1 MLWPHGLVVPLP
13 AGGGGCFVRGL
24 DDALLVLLRMK
35 GLAYLIGPS
44 LGWQTAYK
52 VAFCVFI
59 IIGASIK
66 LDAVLDFSDAMVF
79 VLCVPN
85 VLGLLILAPVVV
97 EELKKLHNHAA

>member
-1 MLWPHGLVVPLP
+1 MFAVSTMLSWSYYG
-13 AGGGGCFVRGL
+13 
-24 DDALLVLLRMK
+24 MK